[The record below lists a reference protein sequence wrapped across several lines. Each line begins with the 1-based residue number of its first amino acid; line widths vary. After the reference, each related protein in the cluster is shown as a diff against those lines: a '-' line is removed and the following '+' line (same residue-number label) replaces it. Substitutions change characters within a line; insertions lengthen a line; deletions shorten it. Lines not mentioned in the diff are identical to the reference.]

1 MESRLVRRNSLLEN
15 GFGSSIVRVQF
26 PICHDESGVFG
37 QTVVKFAL
45 SSMESPEDETVE
57 ETASE
62 VARSEM
68 RIDTPFDSPPR
79 KRRTEQRN
87 DVEVEG
93 GFRADDD
100 VRDAPV
106 SARVNDEVIVRVNAV
121 DGDAKIP
128 KDECR
133 DGNGTIVDVGAVVR
147 IFVDVRPAWWDAQ
160 ELPQADDEIYM
171 ASGEENSQKH
181 LEEIRRRQFD
191 RPLRE
196 VGRKLDVIKEST
208 GV

>member
-1 MESRLVRRNSLLEN
+1 MKSRLVRRNSLLEN

-26 PICHDESGVFG
+26 PVRHDESGVFG

-68 RIDTPFDSPPR
+68 RIDAPFDSPPR
-79 KRRTEQRN
+79 KRWTEQRN

-106 SARVNDEVIVRVNAV
+106 SARVNDEVVVRVDAI

-128 KDECR
+128 KDESR
-133 DGNGTIVDVGAVVR
+133 DRNGTIIDVGAIVR
-147 IFVDVRPAWWDAQ
+147 IFVDVRPAWWNAQ
-160 ELPQADDEIYM
+160 ELPQANDEIYM

-181 LEEIRRRQFD
+181 LEKIRRCQFD

-196 VGRKLDVIKEST
+196 VGRKLDVVEEST